1 MTQNGFLMIWPD
13 QPALSLLFWVLVAVT
28 LLYMARLPAHQAFMG
43 LGRVL
48 HNALRVTARSVGL
61 ARERLEL
68 RNREVLLAAGL
79 ESTERLIEREF
90 RRIEATTQR
99 DLASFPAMHRK
110 VMEQV
115 TAIDEDYRQTA
126 EVPPEIPGW
135 VDAIEAVA
143 KIQSV
148 SEPRVAEVLEDIHH
162 SFERSHDQAIEAYRK
177 SGKERHRLLARMM
190 PYWRKLSQTLD
201 STEKTV
207 GRLIDRSQHIDKQ
220 LAEYQEITR
229 GTDKALRTLASSSFT
244 QFFISAFVLLVAV
257 GGAVINFNLI
267 AYPMQEMVGG
277 ASYIGAFRTAD
288 VAALVII
295 LVEVAMGLFLMES
308 LRVTRLFPVI
318 GALDDRLRIR
328 MIWVTF
334 AILFTLAS
342 VESALAYM
350 RDLIAADAEALR
362 QSLAGGAAVVVAEN
376 RWIPTVGQMVMGFVL
391 PFALVFVA
399 IPLESFVHASRTVL
413 GMCAVMVLR
422 SIAALLRFVG
432 NIAYHGAR
440 MLVRLYDL
448 AIFAPLWV
456 ESMVRRPRRSGA
468 ESRERTGGLH
478 QTIQKAL
485 TDSGVLTDSAAR
497 AREVSS

>member
-1 MTQNGFLMIWPD
+1 MNTDSLWMIWPD
-13 QPALSLLFWVLVAVT
+13 QPALSVVIWVLVGVT
-28 LLYMARLPAHQAFMG
+28 LLYMARQPVHLALIG

-68 RNREVLLAAGL
+68 RNREVLLAAGR
-79 ESTERLIEREF
+79 ESAERLIEREF

-99 DLASFPAMHRK
+99 DLATFPAMHRK

-115 TAIDEDYRQTA
+115 TAIDDDYRQTA

-148 SEPRVAEVLEDIHH
+148 SEPRVAEVLKDIHR
-162 SFERSHDQAIEAYRK
+162 SFEKSHAQAVSAYRQ
-177 SGKERHRLLARMM
+177 SGKLRHRLLARMM

-201 STEKTV
+201 STEKSV
-207 GRLIDRSQHIDKQ
+207 NRLLERSQHIDKQ
-220 LAEYQEITR
+220 LTEYEEMTR
-229 GTDKALRTLASSSFT
+229 GTDRALRTLASSSFT
-244 QFFISAFVLLVAV
+244 QFTISAFVLLVAV

-277 ASYIGAFRTAD
+277 ASYIGSFRTAD
-288 VAALVII
+288 VAAMVII
-295 LVEVAMGLFLMES
+295 LVEAAMGLFLMES

-318 GALDDRLRIR
+318 GALDDKMRIR

-334 AILFTLAS
+334 AILLTLAG

-350 RDLIAADAEALR
+350 RDLIAADVEALR
-362 QSLAGGAAVVVAEN
+362 QSLAGGAAVAGAEN

-391 PFALVFVA
+391 PFALTFVA
-399 IPLESFVHASRTVL
+399 IPLESFVHASRTVV
-413 GMCAVMVLR
+413 GMLAVGVLR
-422 SIAALLRFVG
+422 LVAVLLRLLG
-432 NIAYHGAR
+432 NLAWHGAR
-440 MLVRLYDL
+440 MTVRIYDL
-448 AIFAPLWV
+448 VIFAPLWI
-456 ESMVRRPRRSGA
+456 EAMIRRSRSTGD
-468 ESRERTGGLH
+468 ESAGGGLH
-478 QTIQKAL
+478 ATIHKAL
-485 TDSGVLTDSAAR
+485 TDSGVFTDSGKR

>member
-1 MTQNGFLMIWPD
+1 MIENGMLLIWPG
-13 QPALSLLFWVLVAVT
+13 QPALSLLVWALALIT
-28 LLYMARLPAHQAFMG
+28 LLYMARLPAHQALTA

-48 HNALRVTARSVGL
+48 HNALRVAARSMSL
-61 ARERLEL
+61 ARERLEV

-79 ESTERLIEREF
+79 DSTERLIEREF

-99 DLASFPAMHRK
+99 DLAGFPVLHRK
-110 VMEQV
+110 AMEQI
-115 TAIDEDYRQTA
+115 TAIDEDYQQTA

-148 SEPRVAEVLEDIHH
+148 SEPRVAEVLEDIHR
-162 SFERSHDQAIEAYRK
+162 SFEKSHAQAVAAYRK
-177 SGKERHRLLARMM
+177 SGKRRHRLLGRMM
-190 PYWRKLSQTLD
+190 PYWRRLSQTLD

-220 LAEYQEITR
+220 MIEYQEISR

-318 GALDDRLRIR
+318 GALDDRLRVR

-362 QSLAGGAAVVVAEN
+362 QSLAGSVAAVTPEN

-413 GMCAVMVLR
+413 GMAAIMVLR
-422 SIAALLRFVG
+422 SAAALLRFAG
-432 NIAYHGAR
+432 NVASQGAR

-456 ESMVRRPRRSGA
+456 ESLIRRAGDGAAARSA
-468 ESRERTGGLH
+468 PADGLH
-478 QTIQKAL
+478 QTIHKAL
-485 TDSGVLTDSAAR
+485 TDSGVLTDGAAR
-497 AREVSS
+497 AREVSP

>member
-1 MTQNGFLMIWPD
+1 MNWNNVLMIWPD
-13 QPALSLLFWVLVAVT
+13 QPGLSALIWTVVAVA
-28 LLYMARLPAHQAFMG
+28 LLYMARLPIHQAL
-43 LGRVL
+43 LGFGKVI
-48 HNALRVTARSVGL
+48 HNAMRLAARSVGL

-68 RNREVLLAAGL
+68 RNREVLLAAGR
-79 ESTERLIEREF
+79 ESSERLIEREF
-90 RRIEATTQR
+90 RRIEATTKR
-99 DLASFPAMHRK
+99 DLASYPAMHRK

-148 SEPRVAEVLEDIHH
+148 SEPRVAEVLEDIHC
-162 SFERSHDQAIEAYRK
+162 SFEKSHTQAISAYRQ
-177 SGKERHRLLARMM
+177 SGKARHRLLARMM
-190 PYWRKLSQTLD
+190 PYWRRLSQTLD
-201 STEKTV
+201 STEKSV
-207 GRLIDRSQHIDKQ
+207 NRLLERSRHIDKQ
-220 LAEYQEITR
+220 LAEYEQMTQ
-229 GTDKALRTLASSSFT
+229 GTDRALRTLASSSFT
-244 QFFISAFVLLVAV
+244 QFVISAFVLLVAV

-318 GALDDRLRIR
+318 GALDDRLRVR
-328 MIWVTF
+328 MIWITF

-350 RDLIAADAEALR
+350 RDLIAADVEALR
-362 QSLAGGAAVVVAEN
+362 QSLAGGAAAAAAAN

-391 PFALVFVA
+391 PFALIFVA

-413 GMCAVMVLR
+413 GMALVGLMRLLSATLR
-422 SIAALLRFVG
+422 LVG
-432 NIAYHGAR
+432 NLAWQGAR
-440 MLVRLYDL
+440 MLVRIYDL
-448 AIFAPLWV
+448 VIFAPLWLEAV
-456 ESMVRRPRRSGA
+456 IRGA
-468 ESRERTGGLH
+468 RATTEEPQSSGLH
-478 QTIQKAL
+478 QTIHKAL
-485 TDSGVLTDSAAR
+485 TDSGVFTDSAAR
-497 AREVSS
+497 AREVSP

>member
-1 MTQNGFLMIWPD
+1 MNANGMFMIWPN
-13 QPALSLLFWVLVAVT
+13 QPGLSAIVWALVAIV
-28 LLYMARLPAHQAFMG
+28 LLYMARNPVHQAMMG
-43 LGRVL
+43 LGKVI
-48 HNALRVTARSVGL
+48 HNALRVASRSVSL

-68 RNREVLLAAGL
+68 RNREVLLAAGR
-79 ESTERLIEREF
+79 ESAERLIEREF

-99 DLASFPAMHRK
+99 DLAGYPAMHRK

-115 TAIDEDYRQTA
+115 TAIDEDYRGTA
-126 EVPPEIPGW
+126 EIAPEIPGW

-148 SEPRVAEVLEDIHH
+148 SEPRVAEVLEDIHR
-162 SFERSHDQAIEAYRK
+162 SFEKSHGQAISAYRQ

-190 PYWRKLSQTLD
+190 PYWRRLAQTLD
-201 STEKTV
+201 STEKSIN
-207 GRLIDRSQHIDKQ
+207 RLLERTQHVDKQ
-220 LAEYQEITR
+220 LAEYEEMTQ
-229 GTDKALRTLASSSFT
+229 GTDRALRTLASSSFT
-244 QFFISAFVLLVAV
+244 QFVISAFVLLVAI

-288 VAALVII
+288 VAAMVII

-318 GALDDRLRIR
+318 GALDDRLRVR
-328 MIWVTF
+328 MIWITF

-350 RDLIAADAEALR
+350 RDLIAADVEALR
-362 QSLAGGAAVVVAEN
+362 QSLAGGAAMVAADN

-391 PFALVFVA
+391 PFALIFVA

-413 GMCAVMVLR
+413 GMVAVGVLR
-422 SIAALLRFVG
+422 LIAAALRLIG
-432 NIAYHGAR
+432 NLAWQGAR
-440 MLVRLYDL
+440 MLVRIYDL
-448 AIFAPLWV
+448 VIFAPLWLEDV
-456 ESMVRRPRRSGA
+456 IRKSGTRTAEPARS
-468 ESRERTGGLH
+468 GLH
-478 QTIQKAL
+478 QTIHKAL
-485 TDSGVLTDSAAR
+485 TDSGVFTESAAR
-497 AREVSS
+497 AREVSP

>member
-1 MTQNGFLMIWPD
+1 MNWDSVLMIWPQ
-13 QPALSLLFWVLVAVT
+13 QPALSTIFWVLVAIT
-28 LLYMARLPAHQAFMG
+28 LAYMARLPAHQALLGM
-43 LGRVL
+43 GRVL
-48 HNALRVTARSVGL
+48 HHALRAVARSVAR
-61 ARERLEL
+61 ARERLEV

-79 ESTERLIEREF
+79 ESAERLMEREF
-90 RRIEATTQR
+90 RRIEASTQR

-110 VMEQV
+110 AMEQI

-126 EVPPEIPGW
+126 EIPPEMPGW

-148 SEPRVAEVLEDIHH
+148 SEPRVAEVLEDIHR
-162 SFERSHDQAIEAYRK
+162 SFEKSQAQAIEAYRK
-177 SGKERHRLLARMM
+177 SGRRRHRLLGRMM
-190 PYWRKLSQTLD
+190 PYWRRLSQTLD
-201 STEKTV
+201 RTEKTV
-207 GRLIDRSQHIDKQ
+207 GRLIDRSRHIDKKM
-220 LAEYQEITR
+220 AEYEQICR
-229 GTDKALRTLASSSFT
+229 GSDQALRTLSSSSFT
-244 QFFISAFVLLVAV
+244 QFFVSTFVLLVAV

-277 ASYIGAFRTAD
+277 SSYIGDFRTAD

-334 AILFTLAS
+334 AILFVLAG

-350 RDLIAADAEALR
+350 RDLIAADSEALR
-362 QSLAGGAAVVVAEN
+362 QSLAGAAVTATEN
-376 RWIPTVGQMVMGFVL
+376 RWIPTVGQMVMGFIL

-413 GMCAVMVLR
+413 GVIAVTVLR
-422 SIAALLRFVG
+422 AVEALLRLTG
-432 NIAYHGAR
+432 NVAKQGSR

-448 AIFAPLWV
+448 AIFAPLWL
-456 ESMVRRPRRSGA
+456 ESLVRGSRGRDPKQAPSG
-468 ESRERTGGLH
+468 GGLH
-478 QTIQKAL
+478 ETIQKAL
-485 TDSGVLTDSAAR
+485 TDSGVLTESAAR
-497 AREVSS
+497 AREVSP

>member
-1 MTQNGFLMIWPD
+1 MNLNSLLMIWPQ
-13 QPALSLLFWVLVAVT
+13 QPGLSILVWALVGVT
-28 LLYMARLPAHQAFMG
+28 LLYVARQPVHLALLG
-43 LGRVL
+43 LGRVI

-68 RNREVLLAAGL
+68 RNREVLLTAGR
-79 ESTERLIEREF
+79 ESAERLIEREF
-90 RRIEATTQR
+90 RRIEATTKR
-99 DLASFPAMHRK
+99 DLATYPAMHRK

-148 SEPRVAEVLEDIHH
+148 SEPRVAEVLADIHR
-162 SFERSHDQAIEAYRK
+162 SFEKSHVQSITAYRQ
-177 SGKERHRLLARMM
+177 SGKARHRLLARMM

-201 STEKTV
+201 GTEKSV
-207 GRLIDRSQHIDKQ
+207 NRLLERSQHIDKQ
-220 LAEYQEITR
+220 LAEYEEMTQ
-229 GTDKALRTLASSSFT
+229 GTDRALRTLASSSFT
-244 QFFISAFVLLVAV
+244 QFVISTFVLLVAI
-257 GGAVINFNLI
+257 GGAIINFNLI

-288 VAALVII
+288 VAAMVII

-318 GALDDRLRIR
+318 GALDDRLRVR

-334 AILFTLAS
+334 AILLTLAS

-350 RDLIAADAEALR
+350 RDLIAADVEALR
-362 QSLAGGAAVVVAEN
+362 QSLAGGAAVAAAEN

-391 PFALVFVA
+391 PFALTFVA
-399 IPLESFVHASRTVL
+399 IPLESFVHASRTVM
-413 GMCAVMVLR
+413 GMIGVGVLR
-422 SIAALLRFVG
+422 LIATGLRLFG
-432 NIAYHGAR
+432 NLAWHGAR
-440 MLVRLYDL
+440 MFVRIYDL
-448 AIFAPLWV
+448 IIFVPLWV
-456 ESMVRRPRRSGA
+456 EGVIRKSRPRMP
-468 ESRERTGGLH
+468 EPERGGLH
-478 QTIQKAL
+478 ATIHKAL
-485 TDSGVLTDSAAR
+485 TDSGVFTDSAAR

>member
-1 MTQNGFLMIWPD
+1 MIENGILIIWPN
-13 QPALSLLFWVLVAVT
+13 QPALSLLFWALVAIT
-28 LLYMARLPAHQAFMG
+28 LLYMARIPAHQALLG

-48 HNALRVTARSVGL
+48 HNAMRITARSVAL
-61 ARERLEL
+61 SHERLEL

-99 DLASFPAMHRK
+99 DLASFPIMHRK
-110 VMEQV
+110 AMVQI

-148 SEPRVAEVLEDIHH
+148 SEPRVAEVLEDIHR
-162 SFERSHDQAIEAYRK
+162 SFEKSHGQAIDAYRK
-177 SGKERHRLLARMM
+177 SGKERHRLLGRMM

-220 LAEYQEITR
+220 MAEYQEISQ
-229 GTDKALRTLASSSFT
+229 GTDKALRTLSSSSFT

-267 AYPMQEMVGG
+267 SYPMQEMVGG

-308 LRVTRLFPVI
+308 LRITRLFPVI
-318 GALDDRLRIR
+318 GALDDRMRVR
-328 MIWVTF
+328 MIWITF

-350 RDLIAADAEALR
+350 RDLIAADSEALR
-362 QSLAGGAAVVVAEN
+362 QSLAGGAVVTADN

-399 IPLESFVHASRTVL
+399 IPLESFIHASRTVL
-413 GMCAVMVLR
+413 GMAASVVLR
-422 SIAALLRFVG
+422 TITALLRFVG
-432 NIAYHGAR
+432 SVAYHGAR

-448 AIFAPLWV
+448 LIFAPLWF
-456 ESMVRRPRRSGA
+456 ESLLRKPRNVSGA
-468 ESRERTGGLH
+468 NRERTSGLH

-497 AREVSS
+497 AREVAP